1 MQLKSQVEWALHC
14 AAILAGLPDGRYLP
28 AKALA
33 ELHGVPREYLGKALQ
48 SLSQAGLVE
57 GTLGPRGGYR
67 LAKTPGEISFLDVV
81 EAVEGKEPTF
91 VCTEIRKNNPC
102 RRSCPDSRKAADSKV
117 CGVARVM
124 WAADRAWRQSLAHV
138 SLAALVRDVA
148 RDVPADLLRKT
159 GAWVLERT

>member
-1 MQLKSQVEWALHC
+1 MQLKNQVEWALHC
-14 AAILAGLPDGRYLP
+14 AAILAGLPEGHYLP
-28 AKALA
+28 ANALA

-67 LAKTPGEISFLDVV
+67 LAKAPGQINFLDVV
-81 EAVEGKEPTF
+81 EAVEGKESTF

-102 RRSCPDSRKAADSKV
+102 RRVCPDASRRADSKS

-124 WAADRAWRQSLAHV
+124 WAADKAWRRSLAEV
-138 SLAALVRDVA
+138 SLAALVHMVG
-148 RDVPADLLRKT
+148 RDVPAALLDKT
-159 GAWVLERT
+159 SEWVLART

>member
-1 MQLKSQVEWALHC
+1 MQLKNQVEWALHC
-14 AAILAGLPDGRYLP
+14 AAILAGLPEGHYLP

-57 GTLGPRGGYR
+57 GTLGPHGGYR
-67 LAKTPGEISFLDVV
+67 LAKAPRAISFLDVV
-81 EAVEGKEPTF
+81 EAVEGKESTF

-102 RRSCPDSRKAADSKV
+102 RRSCPEASKASDRKS

-124 WAADRAWRQSLAHV
+124 WAADKAWRQSLAGV
-138 SLAALVRDVA
+138 SLAQLVKSVE
-148 RDVPADLLRKT
+148 RDVPAELLRKT
-159 GAWVLERT
+159 GDWVLAHT

>member
-1 MQLKSQVEWALHC
+1 MQLKNQVEWALHC
-14 AAILAGLPDGRYLP
+14 AAILAGLPEGHYLP

-57 GTLGPRGGYR
+57 GTLGPHGGYR
-67 LAKTPGEISFLDVV
+67 LARAPSKISFLDVV

-102 RRSCPDSRKAADSKV
+102 RRACPESSKAADVKS

-124 WAADRAWRQSLAHV
+124 WAADKAWRQSLKDV
-138 SLAALVRDVA
+138 SVAALVKSVE
-148 RDVPADLLRKT
+148 RDVPADLLHKT
-159 GAWVLERT
+159 GEWVLART

>member
-1 MQLKSQVEWALHC
+1 MQLKNQVEWALHC
-14 AAILAGLPDGRYLP
+14 ASILAGLPDGHYLP

-67 LAKTPGEISFLDVV
+67 LAKTPGAISFLDVV
-81 EAVEGKEPTF
+81 EAVEGKESTF
-91 VCTEIRKNNPC
+91 VCTEIRRNNPC
-102 RRSCPDSRKAADSKV
+102 RRSCGDSLKAADSKV

-124 WAADRAWRQSLAHV
+124 WAADKAWRQSLKDV
-138 SLAALVRDVA
+138 SLAQLTKSVA
-148 RDVPADLLRKT
+148 RDVPAALLDKT
-159 GAWVLERT
+159 SEWVLART

>member
-1 MQLKSQVEWALHC
+1 MPEGK
-14 AAILAGLPDGRYLP
+14 YLP

-67 LAKTPGEISFLDVV
+67 LAKTSGAISFLDVV

-102 RRSCPDSRKAADSKV
+102 RRSCLDASKAAERKP

-124 WAADRAWRQSLAHV
+124 WAADRAWRQSLKDV
-138 SLAALVRDVA
+138 SLAQLVKSVE
-148 RDVPADLLRKT
+148 RDVPADLLHKT
-159 GAWVLERT
+159 GDWVLART